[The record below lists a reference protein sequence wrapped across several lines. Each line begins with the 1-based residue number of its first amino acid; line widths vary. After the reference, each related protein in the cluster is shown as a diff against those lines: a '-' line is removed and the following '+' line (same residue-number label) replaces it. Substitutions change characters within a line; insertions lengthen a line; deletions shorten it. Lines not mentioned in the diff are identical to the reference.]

1 MLYNETLLLVRLS
14 LSPTTGN
21 AYSASALFYLGLSLV
36 GKVQGQLGLKLL
48 VPLLLIGAKT

>member
-1 MLYNETLLLVRLS
+1 MLLLVRLS